1 MKRVRIS
8 EIRGGEILANP
19 VISSEYHVLL
29 AEGTVLQK
37 EYIEN
42 LKDLGITEVYI
53 YERRIE
59 RSRGEIKSANR
70 EIEKICEARVKNI
83 LEQHVYQDNRELE
96 KLRETATVIIE
107 NILEEENVTNRM
119 LEIKERNA
127 DIYEHSLNCC
137 VLSIILGMRFN
148 LKSSVLHAIGTGCL
162 LHDMGLRYISVK
174 YNNVDINNMP
184 ENQKIEYKKHSI
196 YGYSSIEKEN
206 WLDEVSKNIIL
217 YHHERLDGT
226 GYPFR
231 RKKLTREV
239 SVMSICDTF
248 DEMICGIGC
257 KQKKV
262 YKAVEYLKSNKDV
275 KFDGKIVD
283 EFLKIIAVYP
293 IGSYVLTNTGEI
305 GMVVRQNEKFPERP
319 VIRIIN
325 DDGRTVYKGMI
336 LDLLK
341 ENSVFIEDVID

>member
-53 YERRIE
+53 HERRIE

-137 VLSIILGMRFN
+137 VLSILGMRFN